1 MRLTAHWELKAVAL
15 VLAIALYIYTSG
27 QVRVEKTVSVT
38 LSEMSVRGLPG
49 DYQVVSITPREFKV
63 QLSVPTSRLSDLES
77 ETVTPR
83 LELRPE
89 QLPLETASW
98 PLTSQ
103 LLRLPNDIRII
114 ATEPI
119 DIREV
124 TVQLDRVTEGS
135 LPVELPHLAGLPAG
149 LEANVTLDVTKVRV
163 ATGGDTLHLLVRDHE
178 KIRFQDIDLRTIDR
192 GIAAEHKEKLV
203 LTPLPPS
210 QEAPYR
216 VLDSVTATVSI
227 HPLLTSTR
235 ELLSAPIQVLSSRDL
250 LRSVEVTL
258 SPPQAALTIHGP
270 ENLLKDLKLEALT
283 VFVRLADNLTLET
296 SHELPVEFLVPPGLM
311 IDPAQVRVLLVPV
324 AKP

>member
-49 DYQVVSITPREFKV
+49 DYQVVGITPREFKV
-63 QLSVPTSRLSDLES
+63 QLSVPTSRLPDLES

-149 LEANVTLDVTKVRV
+149 LEASVTLDVTKVRV

-178 KIRFQDIDLRTIDR
+178 KIRFQDIDLRTIDP
-192 GIAAEHKEKLV
+192 GLAAEHQEKLV
-203 LTPLPPS
+203 LTPLPAT

-227 HPLLTSTR
+227 HPMLTTTR
-235 ELLSAPIQVLSSRDL
+235 KLSAPIQVLSSRDL
-250 LRSVEVTL
+250 LHSVEVTL
-258 SPPQAALTIHGP
+258 TPPQAALTIHGP
-270 ENLLKDLKLEALT
+270 ENLLKDLKPEALT
-283 VFVRLADNLTLET
+283 VFVRLADDLTPET
-296 SHELPVEFLVPPGLM
+296 SHELPVEFLAPPGLM